1 MLPVKKG
8 EKIRIE
14 PKNNGKNQ
22 VLATGGKTIKDLK
35 IQEMGSGGR
44 FI

>member
-14 PKNNGKNQ
+14 PYPFFVPDKNNGKNQ
-22 VLATGGKTIKDLK
+22 VLATEGKTEK
-35 IQEMGSGGR
+35 ST
-44 FI
+44 